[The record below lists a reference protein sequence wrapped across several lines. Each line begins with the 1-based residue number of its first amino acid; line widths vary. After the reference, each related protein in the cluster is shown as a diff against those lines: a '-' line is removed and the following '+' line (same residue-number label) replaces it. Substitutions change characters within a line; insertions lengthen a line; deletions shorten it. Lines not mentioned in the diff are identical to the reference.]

1 MKTWT
6 QVTLQFQYVIWDD
19 IETSYV
25 KCLGIVD
32 IGSHA
37 AVGYKSLPFLSLKL
51 FPQYV
56 LPMCLENFVYPCRH
70 G

>member
-6 QVTLQFQYVIWDD
+6 QVTLQFQSVIWDD

-37 AVGYKSLPFLSLKL
+37 TKVPAGYKSLPFYL
-51 FPQYV
+51 
-56 LPMCLENFVYPCRH
+56 
-70 G
+70 

>member
-1 MKTWT
+1 MKTCL

-37 AVGYKSLPFLSLKL
+37 TKGCSRVQKPAFFISNTVSAVCIANVSGKFRI
-51 FPQYV
+51 
-56 LPMCLENFVYPCRH
+56 PM
-70 G
+70 